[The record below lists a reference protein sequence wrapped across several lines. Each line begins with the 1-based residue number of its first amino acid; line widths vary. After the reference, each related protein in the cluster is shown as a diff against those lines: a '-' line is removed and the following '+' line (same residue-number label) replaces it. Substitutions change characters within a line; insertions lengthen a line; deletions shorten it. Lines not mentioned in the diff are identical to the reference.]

1 MRKPE
6 MADDKY
12 IAIEESGLGVEFVEE
27 LSRLADLRDQIAALE
42 AKARVLRESI
52 QSRMLDRGVVA
63 VRGAGYRVSVS
74 VRERRSINGDK
85 LVALGVAPDIIK
97 RATDTSSFIMLD
109 IRKERQ

>member
-1 MRKPE
+1 

-42 AKARVLRESI
+42 NKAKVLRESI
-52 QSRMLDRGVVA
+52 QSRMLDRGVIA

-74 VRERRSINGDK
+74 VRERKAINGDK
-85 LVALGVAPDIIK
+85 LVALGVSPQIVQ
-97 RATDTSSFIMLD
+97 RATDVSSFTVLD